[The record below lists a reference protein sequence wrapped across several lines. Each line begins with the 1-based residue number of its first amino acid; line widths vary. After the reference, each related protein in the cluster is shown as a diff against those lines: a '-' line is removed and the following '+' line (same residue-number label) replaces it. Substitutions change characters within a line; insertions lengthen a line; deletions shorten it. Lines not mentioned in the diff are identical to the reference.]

1 MAIVI
6 ELNYEQ
12 ATILNAFIIND
23 YHYHVNVINNLRC
36 VLNNEDPEVFNNFC
50 KEHGLSE
57 DNPII
62 PKGKSIKEYVNDVC
76 TNEQK
81 LLEIYDM
88 ITNQIVVWAKYQ

>member
-6 ELNYEQ
+6 ELNHEQ
-12 ATILNAFIIND
+12 ATVLNAFILND
-23 YHYHVNVINNLRC
+23 YHCHVDVINDLRR
-36 VLNNEDPEVFNNFC
+36 VLDSEDPEVFNDFC

-57 DNPII
+57 DNPMI
-62 PKGKSIKEYVNDVC
+62 PEGKSIKEYVNDVC

-88 ITNQIVVWAKYQ
+88 MTNQIATWARYQ